1 MILSDRAVLPL
12 TGSTFEPGNTEK
24 VIKEMED
31 KESAPIAL
39 AEYYYFSANAE
50 LCAETVKP
58 YLSHEDIMLRL
69 SADMLYT
76 FANLTI
82 GDSRAAQQAREDIQR
97 CMVQV
102 VQENATMEQ
111 KASCLFA
118 YYVTNIFLHITPE
131 KKVPPFLQYIP
142 YLPTGQ
148 RLFAISLLAHE
159 TYLRQEYARAKG
171 ACPGSFFDGR
181 YDISHPH
188 NISEVCTGNVSD

>member
-76 FANLTI
+76 FAKSGT
-82 GDSRAAQQAREDIQR
+82 
-97 CMVQV
+97 
-102 VQENATMEQ
+102 
-111 KASCLFA
+111 
-118 YYVTNIFLHITPE
+118 
-131 KKVPPFLQYIP
+131 
-142 YLPTGQ
+142 TGQ
-148 RLFAISLLAHE
+148 RGYTAMHGSGG
-159 TYLRQEYARAKG
+159 TGKCNDGAKG
-171 ACPGSFFDGR
+171 VLS
-181 YDISHPH
+181 
-188 NISEVCTGNVSD
+188 VCLLCN

>member
-1 MILSDRAVLPL
+1 
-12 TGSTFEPGNTEK
+12 
-24 VIKEMED
+24 MED
-31 KESAPIAL
+31 KESAQIAL

-102 VQENATMEQ
+102 VQKNATMEQ

-131 KKVPPFLQYIP
+131 KRCRRFC
-142 YLPTGQ
+142 
-148 RLFAISLLAHE
+148 S
-159 TYLRQEYARAKG
+159 
-171 ACPGSFFDGR
+171 
-181 YDISHPH
+181 ISHIFRPDRDCLQSAFWH
-188 NISEVCTGNVSD
+188 MKLI